1 MTVLLNGLA
10 VRWKTIA
17 TVVAASFALLV
28 VSLITPEPVALILAA
43 LGLLALLLLRLLA
56 MRRGWPPRRNVGR

>member
-1 MTVLLNGLA
+1 MTALLNILA
-10 VRWKTIA
+10 LRWRTIA

-28 VSLITPEPVALILAA
+28 VSLVTPEPVAPILAA

-56 MRRGWPPRRNVGR
+56 IRRGSPPRRNVRR